1 MVVVRNEFF
10 LYINNILHTH
20 IQIWNYFAFEL
31 IFECFLSIET
41 HQKIV
46 PPDFSRHLR
55 SVDIPE
61 GTALTLECQVSGIPS
76 PTISWFRD
84 EENIDNSSDYVL
96 TKINGTCCL
105 KIRKTIKDQHSAQF
119 TCKASNPGGE
129 TASSARVQV
138 ISKYTATLE
147 YRN

>member
-1 MVVVRNEFF
+1 MS
-10 LYINNILHTH
+10 T
-20 IQIWNYFAFEL
+20 
-31 IFECFLSIET
+31 ET

-84 EENIDNSSDYVL
+84 EESIDNSSDYVL

-105 KIRKTIKDQHSAQF
+105 KIRKTIKEQHSAQY

-138 ISKYTATLE
+138 ISKYTKFIQCDAKTNNE
-147 YRN
+147 

>member
-1 MVVVRNEFF
+1 MC
-10 LYINNILHTH
+10 LT
-20 IQIWNYFAFEL
+20 
-31 IFECFLSIET
+31 ET
-41 HQKIV
+41 HQKII

-55 SVDIPE
+55 SVDVPE

-84 EENIDNSSDYVL
+84 EENIDNSSDFVL
-96 TKINGTCCL
+96 TNVGGICCL
-105 KIRKTIKDQHSAQF
+105 KIRKIVKEHTAQY

-138 ISKYTATLE
+138 ISKWLNLVTLVRQILE
-147 YRN
+147 